1 MLDIRLLFNLYN
13 LYNTINF
20 NKNEK
25 KHIILY
31 VFTFI
36 KKLYYFIKTKLF

>member
-31 VFTFI
+31 VFTFN
-36 KKLYYFIKTKLF
+36 KTILFY